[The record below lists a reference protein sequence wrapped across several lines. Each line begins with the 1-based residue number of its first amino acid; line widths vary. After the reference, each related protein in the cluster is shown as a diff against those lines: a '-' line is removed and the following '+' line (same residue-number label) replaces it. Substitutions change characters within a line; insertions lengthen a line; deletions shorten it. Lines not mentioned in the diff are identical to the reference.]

1 MERLDRELTRIVSE
15 MRAGDFGILDEY
27 RRRLGVRGALG
38 KLARGWLIERART
51 KRLRKQLEN
60 ARDHADFWRHEA
72 LLRLDDDPA
81 EVYGDDLPHLW
92 EADQAAKG
100 GE

>member
-1 MERLDRELTRIVSE
+1 MAEININYLMEWSCVEDSYAHVSN
-15 MRAGDFGILDEY
+15 
-27 RRRLGVRGALG
+27 V
-38 KLARGWLIERART
+38 LARGWLIERART